1 MNLKTTFENNLYNF
15 YTPFREE
22 SLQQRRFKQDLIIDL
37 IEKRKANPA
46 YEIKQVGESFEGRPI
61 YYIKTGTGPR
71 KILLWS
77 QMHGDE
83 PTATM
88 AIFDILNFLDGGNDP
103 FDEARKLLL
112 TEMTLYFVPMLN
124 PDGAERYQRRNA
136 QNIDINRDALHL
148 QAPESRILKEL
159 QQTLQPE
166 FGFNLHDK
174 NPRYSV
180 GNTSKLATIS
190 FLATAYDHEK
200 NINPVRE
207 KAIQVITG
215 MNRMLQNYIPGQVGK
230 WNEDHEPRAFGDN
243 IQKWGTTLIL
253 IESGGYVGDPEKQ
266 YIRKLNFMAILS
278 GLYAVAENSYIHEG
292 REEYQA
298 LPENSRYI
306 YDLLIKNV
314 TVVQD
319 GKSFQADF
327 GIDRSEV
334 SYQNATKFFY
344 HSKIEEYGDLSIF
357 FGSDEFDATGYT
369 LEKGKVL
376 SVDYDNI
383 DDLEKVDP
391 WSLLKEGYTF
401 VKMNPDITSSGVSVM
416 SLPLHVL
423 RNKPESASPPTF
435 EDTATFTLTK
445 NGQVKFVVVN
455 GFVYNLSVEN
465 PVFFNGIV
473 E

>member
-1 MNLKTTFENNLYNF
+1 MNLKTAFENNLYTS
-15 YTPFREE
+15 YPLFRET
-22 SLQQRRFKQDLIIDL
+22 SLQNRRFKQESVIHL
-37 IEKRKANPA
+37 IEKRKGNPA
-46 YEIKQVGESFEGRPI
+46 YEIKQAGESFEARPI
-61 YYIKTGTGPR
+61 HCVKTGTGPR

-88 AIFDILNFLDGGNDP
+88 AIFDILNFLDGKNDG
-103 FDEARKLLL
+103 FDEARHLILSE
-112 TEMTLYFVPMLN
+112 TSLYFVPMLN

-200 NINPVRE
+200 NVNPVRE
-207 KAIQVITG
+207 KSIQVITG
-215 MNRMLQNYIPGQVGK
+215 MNRMLQNHIPNQVGK

-243 IQKWGTTLIL
+243 IQKWGTSLIL

-278 GLYAVAENSYIHEG
+278 GLYSIAENSYVNEG
-292 REEYQA
+292 REDYHA

-306 YDLLIKNV
+306 FDLLIKNA
-314 TVVQD
+314 TILQD
-319 GKSFQADF
+319 GKTFQADF
-327 GIDRSEV
+327 GIDRTEIN
-334 SYQNATKFFY
+334 YENATKFFY
-344 HSKIEEYGDLSIF
+344 QSKIEDYGDLSIF
-357 FGSDEFDATGYT
+357 FGSEEFDATGYT

-376 SVDYDNI
+376 SVEYDNI
-383 DDLEKVDP
+383 HDLDKIDP

-401 VKMNPDITSSGVSVM
+401 IKMKPDFTLSGVSGTQ
-416 SLPLHVL
+416 LPLHIL
-423 RNKPESASPPTF
+423 RNKAEPAAAPTF
-435 EDTATFTLTK
+435 EDIATFTLTK
-445 NGQVKFVVVN
+445 NGEVKYAVVN
-455 GFVYNLSVEN
+455 GFIYDLVAEN
-465 PVFFNGIV
+465 AAFFNGIV